1 MVGWSWFLREDT
13 IALNLLAVCN
23 SYAQLDV
30 LLSIKHTSN
39 AFIKD
44 NLSLKFLA

>member
-13 IALNLLAVCN
+13 IALHLLVVCN

-30 LLSIKHTSN
+30 LVVLLSIKHTSY
-39 AFIKD
+39 AFIK
-44 NLSLKFLA
+44 